1 VSLSHAAKLYDI
13 DLHAMNV
20 MVDRRAGGPKLFDFN
35 QIPFT
40 ERPQNPFVGFALKL
54 GLLSKE
60 SRDLRKLARF
70 NNFDR
75 VERKL
80 LKFYAEEES
89 TSPA

>member
-1 VSLSHAAKLYDI
+1 LPNNPSLSA
-13 DLHAMNV
+13 
-20 MVDRRAGGPKLFDFN
+20 
-35 QIPFT
+35 
-40 ERPQNPFVGFALKL
+40 RPQNAFIGLALKL
-54 GLLSKE
+54 GLLGKG

-80 LKFYAEEES
+80 LKFYKEQG

>member
-1 VSLSHAAKLYDI
+1 
-13 DLHAMNV
+13 
-20 MVDRRAGGPKLFDFN
+20 MVDRKAGGPKLFDFN

-40 ERPQNPFVGFALKL
+40 ERPQNPFIGLALKL
-54 GLLSKE
+54 GLLGKG

-80 LKFYAEEES
+80 LKFYEDE
-89 TSPA
+89 TSAA